1 MADGPVPIVWD
12 FLHRAFDGWQRSARL
27 SEIVWTRQRGSR
39 AIEAARQSRL
49 TALVRHAREHSPFYR
64 EAYRG
69 IPEGDVVPTDLPVVD
84 KRELMRH
91 FDDWVADRAVTRAGV
106 NEFLAD
112 RTRIGERYLGRYTL
126 WKSSGSTGVPAI
138 FVQDDASLGTYDA
151 LLAAE
156 VATTRAAVDCA
167 RGTFAKGARAA
178 LIVATGDHYASI
190 ASWQHAS
197 RGVPWAAGRSFSI
210 VEPLP
215 TLVAALTEWDPAFVA
230 SYPTML
236 SLLAGEREAG
246 RLAIAPALVWSG
258 GEHLSPV
265 ARVRL
270 ERAFGCPVINEYGA
284 SECMCIAFGCRAGAL
299 HVNADWVVLE
309 AVDRR
314 YRPTAPDEPSE
325 TVLVTNLANQVQPV
339 IRYDLGDSVVLRSD
353 PCACGSPLPVIE
365 VAGRREDVLTL
376 TDAAGQPVRL
386 LPLALE
392 AVVEQ
397 ATDAHPIQVVH
408 TAGALRVR
416 LPPLPRGDRG
426 AVFTSVSA
434 ALLAWLDRQG
444 LPNVVVEL
452 DADEA
457 AIDPASGKLRRVIV
471 AEPARD
477 ARVRRGPRAQIE

>member
-1 MADGPVPIVWD
+1 MADGPIVSE
-12 FLHRAFDGWQRSARL
+12 FFHQAFNGWQRGTRL
-27 SEIVWTRQRGSR
+27 SEILWTRQRGSR
-39 AIEAARQSRL
+39 AIEAAQRSRL
-49 TALVRHAREHSPFYR
+49 AALVRHARAHSPFYR

-69 IPEGDVVPTDLPVVD
+69 IPDREIAPADLPVVD

-91 FDDWVADRAVTRAGV
+91 FDDWIADRALTRAGV
-106 NEFLAD
+106 DAFLAD

-138 FVQDDASLGTYDA
+138 FVQDEASLGIYDA

-167 RGTFAKGARAA
+167 RGVIAKGARAA

-197 RGVPWAAGRSFSI
+197 RGVPWAAARSFSI

-215 TLVAALTEWDPAFVA
+215 ALVAALNAWDPAFVA

-236 SLLAGEREAG
+236 SLLAAERDAG
-246 RLAIAPALVWSG
+246 RLAVAPALVWSG
-258 GEHLSPV
+258 GEHLSAA
-265 ARVRL
+265 ARLRL
-270 ERAFGCPVINEYGA
+270 EHAFGCPVINEYGA

-309 AVDRR
+309 PVDRR
-314 YRPTAPDEPSE
+314 YRPTPPGEASE
-325 TVLVTNLANQVQPV
+325 TVLVTNLANRVQPI
-339 IRYDLGDSVVLRSD
+339 IRYDLGDSVCLRRD
-353 PCACGSPLPVIE
+353 PCDCGSPLPVIE

-376 TDAAGQPVRL
+376 TDAAGEPVRV

-392 AVVEQ
+392 AIIEQ
-397 ATDAHPIQVVH
+397 ATDAHPIQVVQA
-408 TAGALRVR
+408 AGTALRLR
-416 LPPLPRGDRG
+416 LPALPRDARN
-426 AVFTSVSA
+426 AVWTSVSTP
-434 ALLAWLDRQG
+434 LRAWLDRLG
-444 LPNVVVEL
+444 LPNVAVEL

-457 AIDPASGKLRRVIV
+457 TLDPASGKLRSVV
-471 AEPARD
+471 AAGPAHR
-477 ARVRRGPRAQIE
+477 ARARRGPRAQTE